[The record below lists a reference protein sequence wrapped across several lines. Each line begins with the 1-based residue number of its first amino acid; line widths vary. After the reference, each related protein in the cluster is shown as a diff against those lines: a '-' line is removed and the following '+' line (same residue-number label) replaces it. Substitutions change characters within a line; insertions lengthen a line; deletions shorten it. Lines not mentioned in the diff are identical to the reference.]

1 MLGLIGKKI
10 GMTQVF
16 DEQGTQTPVTVIE
29 VEPNVVI
36 GERTPEKHGYSAV
49 VLGYGVRRKSR
60 IRKPYAGQFPESIDP
75 SQILTEVKDFDGK
88 YKLGE
93 KIGLETFEGVHF
105 VDVRGISKGKGFQG
119 VMKRHGFAGGPRTH
133 GSLVHRELGST
144 GLASGKVFKGTK
156 MPGRMGAERK
166 TVQNLQVVKV
176 DPQAAVLLVKGAVPG
191 RRGTTLF
198 VAKAKKK

>member
-29 VEPNVVI
+29 VEPNTVI

-49 VLGYGVRRKSR
+49 VLGYGLRKKSR
-60 IRKPYAGQFPESIDP
+60 VRKPYAGQFPEGLDP
-75 SQILTEVKDFDGK
+75 TQILTEVRDFEGQVK
-88 YKLGE
+88 VGE
-93 KIGLETFEGVHF
+93 KIGLESLEGVRF
-105 VDVRGISKGKGFQG
+105 VDVRGVSKGKGYQG
-119 VMKRHGFAGGPRTH
+119 VMKRHGFGGGPRTH

-144 GLASGKVFKGTK
+144 GLASGKMFKGSR
-156 MPGRMGAERK
+156 MPGRMGADRK
-166 TVQNLQVVKV
+166 TVQNLTVVKV
-176 DPQAAVLLVKGAVPG
+176 DPQAGVLLVKGAVPG
-191 RRGTTLF
+191 PRGATLL

>member
-75 SQILTEVKDFDGK
+75 SQFLTEVKDFDGE
-88 YKLGE
+88 YKLG
-93 KIGLETFEGVHF
+93 VRF
-105 VDVRGISKGKGFQG
+105 VDVRGISKGKGYQG
-119 VMKRHGFAGGPRTH
+119 VMKRHGFSGGPRTH

-176 DPQAAVLLVKGAVPG
+176 DPQAGVLLVKGAVPG
-191 RRGTTLF
+191 RRGATLF